1 MKSKKSPIFEISEI
15 LMGQSPPGKT
25 YNKTQDGVPLLNGPT
40 EFGSYYPYPNT
51 WTTAPTKLSKKGDL
65 LFCVRGST
73 TGRMNWSNDEYCLG
87 RGLCAIRGKK
97 SSYDTLFVY
106 YSLLYHLPELLTISN
121 GSVYPNLSRNDIGN
135 FRINCP
141 DHNTRKKIVKKLS
154 TLDYK
159 IKSLQTINKNLE
171 KIIQTI
177 FKSWFIGFD
186 SQKEFVDSESGK
198 IPKGWNIDNLGSL
211 VNSIK
216 ENVKPTKEKDHEKY
230 VSLDDMPPNSITLFK
245 HSRGNDVNSSIIRFS
260 KGDILFGNMRPY
272 FHKVGLAQFDGITR
286 TTTFVFR
293 PKKSFFRMFALMHF
307 FSKEVIQY
315 STLSSI
321 GSTIPYVKWDTLSKY
336 EIVIPPNKM
345 LIRFENT
352 VEPLISGI
360 IENSF
365 LLRNLTKQ
373 LNFLIPKLIS
383 GEI

>member
-1 MKSKKSPIFEISEI
+1 MNNKKTDLWKEITLGELVTFQRGHDLPKSQRKKGKFPVVASKNIVGFHNALKAKSPGVTIGRS
-15 LMGQSPPGKT
+15 GQIGTVQLIEKD
-25 YNKTQDGVPLLNGPT
+25 YWPL
-40 EFGSYYPYPNT
+40 NT
-51 WTTAPTKLSKKGDL
+51 TLYSKSFHESDP
-65 LFCVRGST
+65 V
-73 TGRMNWSNDEYCLG
+73 
-87 RGLCAIRGKK
+87 
-97 SSYDTLFVY
+97 FVY
-106 YSLLYHLPELLTISN
+106 YFLKTLDLGKYNSGSAVPTLNRNYIHPLKIKVPSSKKEQEKIGLILYQL
-121 GSVYPNLSRNDIGN
+121 D
-135 FRINCP
+135 
-141 DHNTRKKIVKKLS
+141 KKIKIFQELS
-154 TLDYK
+154 GLMEK
-159 IKSLQTINKNLE
+159 ILQTL
-171 KIIQTI
+171 
-177 FKSWFIGFD
+177 FKSWFIDFD
-186 SQKEFVDSESGK
+186 GQTEFVDSEFGQ

-230 VSLDDMPPNSITLFK
+230 ISLDDMPSNSITLFK
-245 HSRGNDVNSSIIRFS
+245 HSRGNEVNSSIIRFS

-321 GSTIPYVKWDTLSKY
+321 GSTIPYVRWDTLSRY

-352 VEPLISGI
+352 VEPLISKI

-383 GEI
+383 GEV